1 MFCFPIQK
9 YSIIASINFFLYIIK
24 IMIKYVFSFLV
35 PEFQFASQMVLSF
48 KKKIKLIHR
57 SSFPSKN

>member
-9 YSIIASINFFLYIIK
+9 YYIAASLNFFFYIIK

-35 PEFQFASQMVLSF
+35 PEFQFTSQMVLSF
-48 KKKIKLIHR
+48 WKKIKLIHQ
-57 SSFPSKN
+57 SSFLSKN